1 MRKQKPSHNKTDTC
15 YVSRHGSSLSSHLVP
30 HYCILA
36 WTGTLSSF
44 INALGGAL
52 KMIIKKSQALS
63 LSVFYHSVWWNGL
76 CAADSLQTLCD
87 GCLEKRRTFKMF
99 RTTILLVKLF
109 VLKNVVISHEL
120 PAFSWGPTLN
130 WRVVIILCGCG
141 HWWVAMFQQM
151 VPQVDI
157 TNQTRWRIKKKSTTI
172 FSLENTLERQTK
184 ISDMNIWSTN
194 FFWRTAEKSLAL
206 LRKKKQ
212 RRIYWH
218 W

>member
-1 MRKQKPSHNKTDTC
+1 
-15 YVSRHGSSLSSHLVP
+15 
-30 HYCILA
+30 
-36 WTGTLSSF
+36 
-44 INALGGAL
+44 
-52 KMIIKKSQALS
+52 
-63 LSVFYHSVWWNGL
+63 
-76 CAADSLQTLCD
+76 
-87 GCLEKRRTFKMF
+87 
-99 RTTILLVKLF
+99 
-109 VLKNVVISHEL
+109 
-120 PAFSWGPTLN
+120 
-130 WRVVIILCGCG
+130 
-141 HWWVAMFQQM
+141 MFQQM